1 MDFSLLIQGVI
12 IGFSI
17 ALPVGPIGILCIRK
31 TLAESHLSGIVV
43 GLGAATADA
52 LYGCVAGFGLTIISD
67 LLLSQQMWIRL
78 LGGAF
83 LCYLGIRTF
92 IARPAERPADVNGL
106 GLFSSYV
113 STLILTL
120 TNPITIVAF
129 LGIFAALGLGNDLSY
144 QSGST
149 LVLGVFLGSALWF
162 FLLSSVVMLFR
173 NKISHVGLGW
183 VNRISG
189 LLIIILG
196 IVAILSFR

>member
-1 MDFSLLIQGVI
+1 MDFSLLAQGII

-31 TLAESHLSGIVV
+31 TLAESHLSGIVI

-52 LYGCVAGFGLTIISD
+52 LYGCVAGFGLTFISD
-67 LLLSQQMWIRL
+67 LLLREETWIRL
-78 LGGAF
+78 LGGVF
-83 LCYLGIRTF
+83 LCYLGLKTF
-92 IARPAERPADVNGL
+92 LARPPERSSEVNGL
-106 GLFSSYV
+106 GLFGSYV

-129 LGIFAALGLGNDLSY
+129 LGIFAALGLGNGMNY
-144 QSGST
+144 GSAGT
-149 LVLGVFLGSALWF
+149 LVLGIFSGSALWF
-162 FLLSSVVMLFR
+162 IALSTVVMLFR
-173 NKISHVGLGW
+173 EKISHVGLGW

-189 LLIIILG
+189 TLIIVLG

>member
-1 MDFSLLIQGVI
+1 MDFSLLIQGII

-31 TLAESHLSGIVV
+31 TLAESHLSGMVI

-52 LYGCVAGFGLTIISD
+52 LYGCVAGFGLTFISD
-67 LLLSQQMWIRL
+67 LLLREQMWIRL
-78 LGGAF
+78 LGGVF
-83 LCYLGIRTF
+83 LCYLGVKTF
-92 IARPAERPADVNGL
+92 LARPAERPAEVNGL
-106 GLFSSYV
+106 GLFSSYF

-129 LGIFAALGLGNDLSY
+129 LGIFAALGLGNGMSY
-144 QSGST
+144 GLAGT
-149 LVLGVFLGSALWF
+149 LVLGIFSGSVLWF

-173 NKISHVGLGW
+173 EKISHVGLGW

-189 LLIIILG
+189 MLIIVLG
-196 IVAILSFR
+196 VVAILSYR